1 MSWKD
6 KLYCQA
12 NVYQKAYPNR
22 LEFVVQVIN
31 IHYKNNILK
40 NINGKSKIAH
50 KSVRLIFDQ
59 FNANFKKPKYNIK
72 PQFYGSSISIKS
84 EELEKLKSSL
94 DS

>member
-40 NINGKSKIAH
+40 KYKWKIKNSTQISQTNI
-50 KSVRLIFDQ
+50 
-59 FNANFKKPKYNIK
+59 
-72 PQFYGSSISIKS
+72 
-84 EELEKLKSSL
+84 
-94 DS
+94 